1 MKKFLT
7 AAAAGL
13 TFLSLGATGASA
25 AYDTDQVAAQTT
37 GGAAR
42 GPVTWT
48 DARGNGSISVTVFD
62 TYAPDNSCVR
72 LDIRR
77 RFVNGEVQ
85 SWVPVGT
92 VCNGHSW
99 TYNGPVGPSGNNNV
113 KALDF
118 KVTRLGGYNNSDV
131 YSVSPG
137 GA

>member
-1 MKKFLT
+1 MKKFIT

-13 TFLSLGATGASA
+13 ALLAMAPDGASA

-42 GPVTWT
+42 GPVNWY
-48 DARGNGSISVTVFD
+48 DSQGNGFVSVTVLD
-62 TYAPDNSCVR
+62 TYAPDNACVK
-72 LDIRR
+72 LEVRR
-77 RFVNGEVQ
+77 RFVSGAVQ
-85 SWVPVGT
+85 SYIPVGT
-92 VCNGHSW
+92 VCNGRSW
-99 TYNGPVGPSGNNNV
+99 TYTSQVGPDGNNGI

-118 KVTRLGGYNNSDV
+118 RVTRLGGYNNSDV